1 MAKSQL
7 RLRQTAR
14 DMVLSLGLIA
24 VPIAL
29 VMVLGS
35 TPAPANPV
43 NAINTAAFQST
54 LAAARASEPFKVLVP
69 ASVPS
74 GWTVTSE
81 NYTEPGNG
89 PADWHIGYFISS
101 SAFAEVEQTTEAI
114 GDFLDDQKADASEVA
129 NLQIDGVTWQ
139 EYSGTT
145 PAALRTVLVRTATGS
160 VTEMVAGSAPLTQ
173 LEQLAG
179 SLH

>member
-14 DMVLSLGLIA
+14 DMVLSLGVIA

-29 VMVLGS
+29 ILIIQPT
-35 TPAPANPV
+35 TPPASPV
-43 NAINTAAFQST
+43 SAISAADFQTT
-54 LAAARASEPFKVLVP
+54 LAAARANEPFKLLVP
-69 ASVPS
+69 AALPA
-74 GWTVTSE
+74 GWQITSE
-81 NYTEPGNG
+81 NYTEPGTTA
-89 PADWHIGYFISS
+89 ADWHIGYLIP
-101 SAFAEVEQTTEAI
+101 ANAYAEVEQTTEPI
-114 GDFLDDQKADASEVA
+114 GGFLSAQQADATDVA
-129 NLQIDGVTWQ
+129 NVQVDGVTWQ

-160 VTEMVAGSAPLTQ
+160 VTDLVAGSASLAQ